1 MVSRGGGGFER
12 ENEMSLIETEAVT
25 VIQTLDYGRQG
36 TACEPERK
44 ILVSHLRLNRK
55 EDVTMLLEARMT
67 VSIITNG
74 KTFVL
79 TRMCTSDIYLNE
91 KLGNITSNK
100 MYDVFCC
107 WR

>member
-1 MVSRGGGGFER
+1 MVLRWWGGGGGGFER

-55 EDVTMLLEARMT
+55 EDVTMLLARMT
-67 VSIITNG
+67 VCIITNG
-74 KTFVL
+74 RTFVL
-79 TRMCTSDIYLNE
+79 TRICTYDIYLN
-91 KLGNITSNK
+91 
-100 MYDVFCC
+100 
-107 WR
+107 

>member
-1 MVSRGGGGFER
+1 
-12 ENEMSLIETEAVT
+12 MSLIETEAVT

-55 EDVTMLLEARMT
+55 EDVTMLLARMA
-67 VSIITNG
+67 VSMFTNG

-79 TRMCTSDIYLNE
+79 TRILKQNVRRVLLLE
-91 KLGNITSNK
+91 VNK
-100 MYDVFCC
+100 SFRVVII
-107 WR
+107 